1 MRVVTSITASLLATR
16 NRNRKSLI
24 IQNVDGT
31 DSVYVK
37 RERGPVLTV
46 SATDFD
52 FRIGP
57 SAAIA
62 LNSLLDGQE
71 AIQDSY
77 SIIASANTP
86 AVSIF
91 ETEDIIR

>member
-1 MRVVTSITASLLATR
+1 MRVVTSITASLLANR

-31 DSVYVK
+31 DAVYIK
-37 RERGPVLTV
+37 RERGPSYTV

-52 FRIGP
+52 FRVGP
-57 SAAIA
+57 GAAVA
-62 LNSLLDGQE
+62 LNSLLDGTE

-77 SIIASANTP
+77 TVIASANTP

-91 ETEDIIR
+91 ETEDITR